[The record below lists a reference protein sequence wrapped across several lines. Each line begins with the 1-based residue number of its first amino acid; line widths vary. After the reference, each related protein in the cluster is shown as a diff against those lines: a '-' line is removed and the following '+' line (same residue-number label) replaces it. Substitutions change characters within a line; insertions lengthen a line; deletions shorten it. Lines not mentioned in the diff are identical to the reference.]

1 MKEGKLIPLGLTA
14 ADIGCSVPV
23 PARVAHDGRIVDYEC
38 DSSSIDEDID
48 FKVGQGLIGAA
59 RQLQRRSQQYWLFE
73 HISRIINEDRDKAVY
88 DALVLGC
95 VDPDRYQY
103 AIYIPELGL
112 EHRYLS
118 QKGPLVAGA
127 KLALKVN
134 SCFPST
140 GLLSLTLANTSPIF
154 KPNAETRI

>member
-1 MKEGKLIPLGLTA
+1 MKEGKPIPLELTA

-23 PARVAHDGRIVDYEC
+23 PAKVSDDGRIVEYEC

-73 HISRIINEDRDKAVY
+73 HILRIMNEDRYKAEY

-127 KLALKVN
+127 KLRLKVY

-140 GLLSLTLANTSPIF
+140 GLMSLTIANI
-154 KPNAETRI
+154 

>member
-1 MKEGKLIPLGLTA
+1 MEEGKPIPPKLAA

-23 PARVAHDGRIVDYEC
+23 PAKFAEDGRIVEYAC
-38 DSSSIDEDID
+38 DSSSIDNDID
-48 FKVGQGLIGAA
+48 FRVGQGLVGAA
-59 RQLQRRSQQYWLFE
+59 RHLQRLSQQYWLFE
-73 HISRIINEDRDKAVY
+73 HISRVMAEDRDKAVY

-112 EHRYLS
+112 EYRYLS
-118 QKGPLVAGA
+118 QKGPLIAGSR
-127 KLALKVN
+127 LRLRVQ

-140 GLLSLTLANTSPIF
+140 GLMSLTIAST
-154 KPNAETRI
+154 

>member
-1 MKEGKLIPLGLTA
+1 MEAGKSIPSELSV
-14 ADIGCSVPV
+14 ADIGCTVPI
-23 PARVAHDGRIVDYEC
+23 PTKVADDGRIVEYEC
-38 DSSSIDEDID
+38 DSSSIDNDID
-48 FKVGQGLIGAA
+48 FRVGQGLVGAA

-73 HISRIINEDRDKAVY
+73 HISRIMDEDRDEAVY

-118 QKGPLVAGA
+118 QKGPLVAGTR
-127 KLALKVN
+127 LRLRVQ

-140 GLLSLTLANTSPIF
+140 GLMSLTIAST
-154 KPNAETRI
+154 